1 MVTLVDGEEGLVL
14 PLATGAE
21 RIQAIALHVHS
32 LRKGE
37 KQSEKKRREEGK
49 LGNREK
55 TVPCPIFPGFNPS
68 SVHLSFVIFYVSAV
82 LPFELSHQEVQ
93 ALVAEAFGVS
103 LG

>member
-37 KQSEKKRREEGK
+37 KQSEKKKIDMARYVTFLFLFFFAG
-49 LGNREK
+49 L
-55 TVPCPIFPGFNPS
+55 
-68 SVHLSFVIFYVSAV
+68 VI
-82 LPFELSHQEVQ
+82 
-93 ALVAEAFGVS
+93 LVIW
-103 LG
+103 